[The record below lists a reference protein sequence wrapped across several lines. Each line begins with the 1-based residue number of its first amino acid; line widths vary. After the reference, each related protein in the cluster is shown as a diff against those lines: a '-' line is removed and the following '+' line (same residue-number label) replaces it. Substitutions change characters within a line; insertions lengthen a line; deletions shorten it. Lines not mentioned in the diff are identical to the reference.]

1 MYIKRSELTNGYLGY
16 SEGGLVGE
24 IKMSNATNFPDACH
38 QAAKEVADLVIRKQK
53 DYGPKNILN
62 SVVQPEL
69 AIAVRLNDKL
79 ARLANLVQSGKTPE
93 NESLKDTA
101 DDIIGY
107 GLVLKMVLNGE
118 FELPMEDP
126 AVINLDDIPF

>member
-1 MYIKRSELTNGYLGY
+1 
-16 SEGGLVGE
+16 
-24 IKMSNATNFPDACH
+24 MSNVWFEDACR
-38 QAAKEVADLVIRKQK
+38 QAASSVAELVIRKQK

-79 ARLANLVQSGKTPE
+79 ARLANLIQSGKTPE
-93 NESLKDTA
+93 NESLQDTA

-118 FELPMEDP
+118 FTLPMEQDQE
-126 AVINLDDIPF
+126 IPF

>member
-1 MYIKRSELTNGYLGY
+1 LGAVEAPGIEADRGYPYWAIG
-16 SEGGLVGE
+16 EGCLVGE
-24 IKMSNATNFPDACH
+24 TKMSYVNFQDAAH
-38 QAAKEVADLVIRKQK
+38 GAAKEVADLVIRKQK

-93 NESLKDTA
+93 NESLQDTA

-107 GLVLKMVLNGE
+107 GLVLKLVLNGE
-118 FELPMEDP
+118 FELPMKKDK
-126 AVINLDDIPF
+126 

>member
-1 MYIKRSELTNGYLGY
+1 
-16 SEGGLVGE
+16 
-24 IKMSNATNFPDACH
+24 MSDDIFPDAAH
-38 QAAKEVADLVIRKQK
+38 RAAKEVADLVIRKQK

-79 ARLANLVQSGKTPE
+79 ARLANLIQQGKTPE

-107 GLVLKMVLNGE
+107 GIVLKMVLEGT
-118 FELPMEDP
+118 FTLPME
-126 AVINLDDIPF
+126 LEDIPF